1 MVLLPL
7 VPSRVAV
14 VCADAPPSMTEQKA
28 TKTQIENRN
37 DPLTMQV
44 KKASELK

>member
-14 VCADAPPSMTEQKA
+14 VCACAFPKNAKA
-28 TKTQIENRN
+28 MAARR
-37 DPLTMQV
+37 
-44 KKASELK
+44 KAVCGNPGASVVFFIGI